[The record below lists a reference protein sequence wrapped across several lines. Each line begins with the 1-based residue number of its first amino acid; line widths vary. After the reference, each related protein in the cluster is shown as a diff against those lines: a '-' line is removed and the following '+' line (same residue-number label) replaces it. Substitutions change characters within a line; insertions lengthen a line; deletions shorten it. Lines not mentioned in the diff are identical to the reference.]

1 MLIFPV
7 AQARSLVILEC
18 CLSYILISTPSAS
31 FVGSNSKT
39 LPESPQ
45 CPHPG
50 LSVTS
55 HLNYQNS
62 LPGSLTLPPLCPQRQ
77 SQGSTSSS
85 PPTHAHRKQV
95 ALSPARVT
103 SAIAASLFPHCSS
116 GPLWKQ
122 SPLPG
127 PFQPPAYHGPF
138 SGCRSDDPRFLF
150 RMWAPL
156 PATPGGARGR
166 RCCCVTADRG
176 GGVSVCPPTRQAHPR
191 WQNLHQHAW
200 QGLSPGTL

>member
-1 MLIFPV
+1 MVPSGDILFLLLLPV
-7 AQARSLVILEC
+7 E
-18 CLSYILISTPSAS
+18 
-31 FVGSNSKT
+31 
-39 LPESPQ
+39 
-45 CPHPG
+45 
-50 LSVTS
+50 VTS
-55 HLNYQNS
+55 QDITF
-62 LPGSLTLPPLCPQRQ
+62 PCTLFWEPPLPADRP
-77 SQGSTSSS
+77 S
-85 PPTHAHRKQV
+85 
-95 ALSPARVT
+95 LS
-103 SAIAASLFPHCSS
+103 F
-116 GPLWKQ
+116 
-122 SPLPG
+122 
-127 PFQPPAYHGPF
+127 Y

>member
-1 MLIFPV
+1 MVIQFLHREIHQAFPTQCAQTLALPPKPASPPLPGQRMLIFPV

-62 LPGSLTLPPLCPQRQ
+62 LPGSLTLPPVCPQRQ

-122 SPLPG
+122 SPLPD

-138 SGCRSDDPRFLF
+138 R
-150 RMWAPL
+150 
-156 PATPGGARGR
+156 
-166 RCCCVTADRG
+166 
-176 GGVSVCPPTRQAHPR
+176 
-191 WQNLHQHAW
+191 
-200 QGLSPGTL
+200 